1 MQTKHMIWAVI
12 GVALVAFL
20 LTREAPVTQKLVRSE
35 VTTVM
40 YNGLFVANE
49 ANEYFILYESQP
61 EPTVVPVRF
70 DALSACVATIQEER
84 RGAPCLAVPAELD
97 AAFVG
102 KPVTVEGSL
111 EGDAVLVRKLMAIEN
126 EELPRTPSTGSVFIA
141 WDSAVELVQRCE
153 VRGITQTHALDV
165 YLELPDG
172 STVRAVEP
180 AIDAVF
186 AVQAATSCLQF
197 PVGTE

>member
-20 LTREAPVTQKLVRSE
+20 LTREAPITQKLVRSE

-70 DALSACVATIQEER
+70 DALSACVAAGT
-84 RGAPCLAVPAELD
+84 GAPCLAVRAELD

-126 EELPRTPSTGSVFIA
+126 EQLPRTPSTGSVFIA
-141 WDSAVELVQRCE
+141 WDSAVELVERCE